1 MHTAIGLFEVWRHHC
16 FNFWMAFVVP
26 TCTPF
31 TRLVVVGWGMIPAAV
46 ATALPPCSLIET
58 LTPVLVSPV
67 LVIPSACMTR
77 WLPGVAPSRSARALG
92 ACIGLCLFL
101 CDGFALLAQPF
112 LREVPSIDSDA
123 VAHVSDNVHQE
134 RLGEDDAGS
143 VAKV

>member
-1 MHTAIGLFEVWRHHC
+1 MHTAIGPFEVWRHHC

-26 TCTPF
+26 TCAPV
-31 TRLVVVGWGMIPAAV
+31 TRLVVVGWGIPAAV

-67 LVIPSACMTR
+67 LVIVPSARMMC

-92 ACIGLCLFL
+92 ACIGLSLFL

-112 LREVPSIDSDA
+112 LREVPSID
-123 VAHVSDNVHQE
+123 
-134 RLGEDDAGS
+134 
-143 VAKV
+143 